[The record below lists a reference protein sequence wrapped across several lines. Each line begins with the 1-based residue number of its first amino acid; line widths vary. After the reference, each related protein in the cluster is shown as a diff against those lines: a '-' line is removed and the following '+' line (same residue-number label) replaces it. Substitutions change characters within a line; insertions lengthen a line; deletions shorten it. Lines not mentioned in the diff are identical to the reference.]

1 MKMIISENQNISD
14 IENYI
19 NFCENENINSV
30 TNADIDKYNINVN
43 VDNYKIKKKDSY
55 SIINT
60 EYKYNNIGFINLGAT
75 CYINSLLQI
84 LYHIEEFRESILY
97 CDVVDEEQN
106 VLNEISIIYFSLKSY
121 KDKYYNPISFI
132 KNYENEIIDI
142 NHQQDVHE
150 FMLNLIDKLENRLK
164 NTKNENLMKYFFQL
178 TLNEKRIFKYDSNH

>member
-1 MKMIISENQNISD
+1 MKTLTL
-14 IENYI
+14 
-19 NFCENENINSV
+19 

-106 VLNEISIIYFSLKSY
+106 VLNGISII
-121 KDKYYNPISFI
+121 
-132 KNYENEIIDI
+132 
-142 NHQQDVHE
+142 
-150 FMLNLIDKLENRLK
+150 
-164 NTKNENLMKYFFQL
+164 FF
-178 TLNEKRIFKYDSNH
+178 H

>member
-1 MKMIISENQNISD
+1 MKTLTL
-14 IENYI
+14 
-19 NFCENENINSV
+19 

-60 EYKYNNIGFINLGAT
+60 EYKYNNIGFINLEAA

-106 VLNEISIIYFSLKSY
+106 VLNEISI
-121 KDKYYNPISFI
+121 N
-132 KNYENEIIDI
+132 
-142 NHQQDVHE
+142 
-150 FMLNLIDKLENRLK
+150 
-164 NTKNENLMKYFFQL
+164 FF
-178 TLNEKRIFKYDSNH
+178 H